1 MKLSLLHIML
11 IIKHVVPTNQSDCLK
26 HLSSHAYND
35 GICTLANTWGNGHAY
50 HSVASRLQRRRH
62 FLVYKLPSEPAGG
75 LLHVGEINSSIYG
88 KSGQRNIIC
97 VFVMDCP
104 TVWKHF
110 DVFVW
115 LVTVL

>member
-1 MKLSLLHIML
+1 MNVSLRARGAGGFTAL
-11 IIKHVVPTNQSDCLK
+11 IT
-26 HLSSHAYND
+26 
-35 GICTLANTWGNGHAY
+35 
-50 HSVASRLQRRRH
+50 
-62 FLVYKLPSEPAGG
+62 EPADSAALLKGG
-75 LLHVGEINSSIYG
+75 LLYVGEINSSIYG

>member
-1 MKLSLLHIML
+1 MQ
-11 IIKHVVPTNQSDCLK
+11 HVVPTNQSDCLK
-26 HLSSHAYND
+26 HFLAVLIITIHARL
-35 GICTLANTWGNGHAY
+35 GKGHECITPRQALLQ
-50 HSVASRLQRRRH
+50 SLLVATTRAGGFTSLIT
-62 FLVYKLPSEPAGG
+62 EPADSAALLKGG
-75 LLHVGEINSSIYG
+75 LLYVGEINSSIYG